1 MMNDVMS
8 LYFEHVKQ
16 IADKV
21 LETQKESIL
30 AAANTFSE
38 TIKNGNTIYAF
49 GASHAGIITE
59 ELFYRTGGLA
69 LINPVLTPSLMLNTK
84 PITLTSKMER
94 LRGFGETIFSS
105 IAASKGDTLLIHSV
119 SGRNPV
125 SIEMA
130 IAAKEKEVKTIA
142 LTNLTYSK
150 QVTSRHSS
158 GKRLFEVCDIIIDNC
173 GDFEDS
179 SMQLEG
185 MEQKIAPTSTA
196 IGSLIAN
203 AIVIK
208 TVEYLLKN
216 GITPPVF
223 HSSNVD
229 GGDAFNAKIF
239 EEYIERIHYM

>member
-1 MMNDVMS
+1 MSDVTT

-16 IADKV
+16 MADKV
-21 LETQKESIL
+21 LNTQKEQIL
-30 AAANTFSE
+30 ATAHVFSE
-38 TIKNGNTIYAF
+38 TIKDGKTIYAF

-84 PITLTSKMER
+84 PVTLTSKMER
-94 LRGFGETIFSS
+94 LSGFGETVFSS
-105 IAASKGDTLLIHSV
+105 LPATQGDTLLIHSV

-125 SIEMA
+125 AIEMA
-130 IAAKEKEVKTIA
+130 LAAHEKGVKTIA
-142 LTNLTYSK
+142 LTNLIYSK
-150 QVTSRHSS
+150 QVTSRHTS
-158 GKRLFEVCDIIIDNC
+158 GKRLFEVCDIVIDNC

-179 SMQLEG
+179 SMQLDG
-185 MEQKIAPTSTA
+185 LEQKVAPTSTA

-203 AIVIK
+203 AIVLE
-208 TVEYLLKN
+208 TVENLLKD

-239 EEYIERIHYM
+239 QEYTERIHYM

>member
-1 MMNDVMS
+1 MNNIMNT
-8 LYFEHVKQ
+8 YFEHVKQ
-16 IADKV
+16 IAETV
-21 LETQKESIL
+21 LETQEENMR
-30 AAANTFSE
+30 AAANFFAE
-38 TIKNGNTIYAF
+38 TIKSGHTIYAF

-84 PITLTSKMER
+84 PVTMTSKMER
-94 LRGFGETIFSS
+94 LSGFGKIIFSTLP
-105 IAASKGDTLLIHSV
+105 ASEGDTLLIHSV

-130 IAAKEKEVKTIA
+130 IAAQEKGLNTVA

-158 GKRLFEVCDIIIDNC
+158 GKRLFEVCDLVIDNC

-179 SMQLEG
+179 SMQLAG
-185 MEQKIAPTSTA
+185 LEQKVAPTSTA

-203 AIVIK
+203 AIVLK
-208 TVEYLLKN
+208 TAEKLLDE

-229 GGDAFNAKIF
+229 GGDAFNTKIF
-239 EEYIERIHYM
+239 KAYTEQIHYM

>member
-1 MMNDVMS
+1 MSDVIT
-8 LYFEHVKQ
+8 LYFEHVKN
-16 IADKV
+16 IADTV
-21 LETQKESIL
+21 LRTQQRNID
-30 AAANTFSE
+30 AAAHIFSE
-38 TIKNGNTIYAF
+38 TIKRGNTIYAF

-84 PITLTSKMER
+84 PVTMTSKMER
-94 LRGFGETIFSS
+94 LSGFGETVFSS
-105 IAASKGDTLLIHSV
+105 TPAAKGDALLIHSV

-125 SIEMA
+125 AIEMA
-130 IAAKEKEVKTIA
+130 LAARSKGLQTVA

-150 QVTSRHSS
+150 QVTSRHES
-158 GKRLFEVCDIIIDNC
+158 GKRLFEVCDILIDNC

-179 SMQLEG
+179 SIQLEG
-185 MEQKIAPTSTA
+185 LEQKVAPTSTA

-203 AIVIK
+203 SIVIK
-208 TVEYLLKN
+208 TVANLLAE

-229 GGDAFNAKIF
+229 GGDEFNAKIF
-239 EEYIERIHYM
+239 QKYKERIHYM